1 VRFNRVNRI
10 ILFGGAPLLAG
21 AARDLQAAGYEVFA
35 FTSPRHAA
43 EPVTAAAERLDTVL
57 AALGVP
63 FWVTED
69 INTEPNLA
77 GLITAGTL
85 GIGMGEAWSFGR
97 PLIEAFGGRL
107 VDFMGIPLPRYR
119 GGAHYTWMI
128 LTGERRM
135 ACNIQLID
143 EHMVQGEHD
152 SGAIVFRREYQLESQ
167 VRIPRDYFAAAVP
180 AEVAFIRDFLAQI
193 NAGRDFPLE
202 VPNEHAS
209 LFFPRLSTAAHGWI
223 DWSWSG
229 EAIERF
235 ICAFDEPY
243 PGARTLLGQQVT
255 CLRAAALDE
264 GEPFHPFQS
273 GLIVRVHE
281 EEGIVVATTS
291 GLLTVRQ
298 ARLPSG
304 EFLRTVHPG
313 MRFMTPRALLEDALR
328 DQVRYDSGG
337 IRPVTSG

>member
-1 VRFNRVNRI
+1 MRFNSVNRI
-10 ILFGGAPLLAG
+10 ILFGGAPLLAA
-21 AARDLQAAGYEVFA
+21 AARDLQAAGFEVFA

-43 EPVTAAAERLDTVL
+43 EPVTAGGERLDTVL
-57 AALGVP
+57 AGVGVP
-63 FWVTED
+63 FWVTAD
-69 INTEPNLA
+69 INTDANLM
-77 GLITAGTL
+77 GLITASTL

-97 PLIEAFGGRL
+97 PLIDAFGGQL

-119 GGAHYTWMI
+119 GGAHYSWMI

-152 SGAIVFRREYQLESQ
+152 SGAIVFHREYQLDSQ
-167 VRIPRDYFAAAVP
+167 VRIPRDYFQAAVP
-180 AEVAFIRDFLAQI
+180 AELAFIRDFLAKI
-193 NAGRDFPLE
+193 NAGHDFPLE
-202 VPNEHAS
+202 VPDERAS

-223 DWSWSG
+223 DWSWTG
-229 EAIERF
+229 KAIERF

-243 PGARTLLGQQVT
+243 PGACTLLGEQVA
-255 CLRAAALDE
+255 CLRAATLDE

-273 GLIVRVHE
+273 GLIVRVGE

-291 GLLTVRQ
+291 GLLTMRR
-298 ARLPSG
+298 ARTASGDSLPTI
-304 EFLRTVHPG
+304 RPG
-313 MRFMTPRALLEDALR
+313 MRFFTPRALLEDALR

-337 IRPVTSG
+337 IRPAKPG